1 MCGVSQDKKGSAV
14 VRPGMP
20 PKLDG
25 DFRSNSGRITLR
37 YCKGQSFSL
46 ARHCDLMPSDTGTLA
61 SAEEMRAS
69 PSVRSCKPNVIVWLR
84 PTVPPS

>member
-1 MCGVSQDKKGSAV
+1 MRGIPQHKKMRPF
-14 VRPGMP
+14 VRSRTSPS
-20 PKLDG
+20 LNR

-37 YCKGQSFSL
+37 QSKRQSFSL
-46 ARHCDLMPSDTGTLA
+46 ARHCDLMPSEMGTFA